1 MLEFSKTVLRSVSFD
16 KSLFKKELRKSA
28 MWLSKRDMLKLK
40 IWALA
45 TFSQYNYIIIDVFEK
60 IS

>member
-45 TFSQYNYIIIDVFEK
+45 TFSQHNYIIIDVFEK

>member
-1 MLEFSKTVLRSVSFD
+1 MLEFSKTILRSVSFD